1 MFLINRGE
9 ITLRLDAQFYAENFD
24 FKNFVKL
31 GDFVKVKGG
40 KRIPKGLS
48 YSDIETDFWYLRVD
62 DIDDYGNINF
72 QKMKYIS
79 DEIFD
84 TLKNY
89 ELRKNEIV
97 ISNAGTI
104 GKIALLEDELVKKI
118 VLTEN
123 CAKLKIT
130 VDSLLPKFL
139 KIILSL
145 SIVQKQMTLA
155 YIQTTI
161 PKLALERIYNLK
173 IPKIPSL
180 EIQTEIISIFETAY
194 NAKKQKETEAADLL
208 ASIDGYLLNELGITL
223 PPPSD
228 KKTYFMSNSK
238 QVSGGRFDPFYHQ
251 DEFEKLE
258 QALLGGKY
266 GIEKL
271 GTLLAQINY
280 GASVKNEY
288 ADTGIPFLR
297 ISDLNRN
304 EINVKEMKFLP
315 KNMQKDL
322 GNAFVYENDFL
333 ISRSGTLGVVALATK
348 EINGFAYGSF
358 MIKFCLKQ
366 DAPVNKKFISY
377 FLNSETMQ
385 KIVGKNKIGAIQG
398 NITIPTIKNLQI
410 PLPPLEKQTEIADH
424 IRAIRAKAKQLQ
436 HEAKAE
442 LEQAKKTIEKMILGE
457 QYE

>member
-1 MFLINRGE
+1 MINRGD
-9 ITLRLDAQFYAENFD
+9 IQGRLDASFNGAFKSSMLKSVYPCHAISTLFKTYSGGTPNKSNYSYWNGNIPWVSPKD
-24 FKNFVKL
+24 FKSFALENTEDYITEEAIKHSSTSVAPENSLLMVVRSGVLVHTIPVALTKKTMAFNQDVKAFVPT
-31 GDFVKVKGG
+31 G
-40 KRIPKGLS
+40 
-48 YSDIETDFWYLRVD
+48 
-62 DIDDYGNINF
+62 
-72 QKMKYIS
+72 
-79 DEIFD
+79 
-84 TLKNY
+84 
-89 ELRKNEIV
+89 
-97 ISNAGTI
+97 
-104 GKIALLEDELVKKI
+104 
-118 VLTEN
+118 
-123 CAKLKIT
+123 
-130 VDSLLPKFL
+130 SLLPAFL
-139 KIILSL
+139 AIYFK
-145 SIVQKQMTLA
+145 
-155 YIQTTI
+155 
-161 PKLALERIYNLK
+161 IYNNEVLPLIVKHSTTVQSINTAELNSLK
-173 IPKIPSL
+173 VPVPPIEVQNVAIEMYQSA
-180 EIQTEIISIFETAY
+180 IST
-194 NAKKQKETEAADLL
+194 KKQKETEAAELL
-208 ASIDGYLLNELGITL
+208 ASIDGYLLDALGITL

-228 KKTYFMSNSK
+228 KKTYFMCNSK
-238 QVSGGRFDPFYHQ
+238 QVSGRRFDSFYHQ

-315 KNMQKDL
+315 ENMHKYL

-410 PLPPLEKQTEIADH
+410 PLPPLETQTEIADQ
-424 IRAIRAKAKQLQ
+424 ISAIRAKAKQLQ
-436 HEAKAE
+436 HEAQAE
-442 LEQAKKTIEKMILGE
+442 LEQAKKTIEKMILG
-457 QYE
+457 

>member
-1 MFLINRGE
+1 
-9 ITLRLDAQFYAENFD
+9 
-24 FKNFVKL
+24 
-31 GDFVKVKGG
+31 
-40 KRIPKGLS
+40 
-48 YSDIETDFWYLRVD
+48 
-62 DIDDYGNINF
+62 
-72 QKMKYIS
+72 
-79 DEIFD
+79 
-84 TLKNY
+84 
-89 ELRKNEIV
+89 
-97 ISNAGTI
+97 
-104 GKIALLEDELVKKI
+104 
-118 VLTEN
+118 
-123 CAKLKIT
+123 
-130 VDSLLPKFL
+130 
-139 KIILSL
+139 
-145 SIVQKQMTLA
+145 
-155 YIQTTI
+155 
-161 PKLALERIYNLK
+161 
-173 IPKIPSL
+173 
-180 EIQTEIISIFETAY
+180 
-194 NAKKQKETEAADLL
+194 
-208 ASIDGYLLNELGITL
+208 
-223 PPPSD
+223 
-228 KKTYFMSNSK
+228 MSNSR

-315 KNMQKDL
+315 ENMQKDL

-410 PLPPLEKQTEIADH
+410 PLPPLERQSEIADH
-424 IRAIRAKAKQLQ
+424 ISAIRAKAKQLQ